1 MDVKYFGRRL
11 MRVRKNR
18 NLTQKELANEIDVST
33 KTVNRYEHG
42 LAFPSKRKL
51 YDISKLLNVDVD
63 YLLTGHEIERRKG

>member
-18 NLTQKELANEIDVST
+18 NLAQRELANEIDVST

-42 LAFPSKRKL
+42 LAFPSKKRL
-51 YDISKLLNVDVD
+51 YAISKLLHVDID
-63 YLLTGHEIERRKG
+63 YLLMGSRN